1 MQQLEIRKATK
12 SLGVLVIKPI
22 TRERAREMIIAGHY
36 SHKWQANFGKH
47 SFGIFRAGAESEAD
61 CLGVAAFGYMKTPKA
76 RIFTCDVPGGWMCEL
91 NRMWIDDSLGKNAET
106 VLLGA
111 SFKLLRRVDPTIVAV
126 QSFADGRVG
135 CGTIYK
141 AANFQYFGFHWST
154 FFLNEKS
161 GEVYHEQILNNS
173 TCASGFMRS
182 NVALLAGDLQAFRVK
197 TYRYIY
203 PLHPSF
209 RFTGAGKMKPYP
221 PYEKG
226 VEPATRYINP
236 DTLRP
241 RMQRAL
247 DALLARWPHI
257 SGGGGCLSAKWQALS
272 RRGGAWSLA
281 AA

>member
-1 MQQLEIRKATK
+1 MQQQQQLEIRKATH

-22 TRERAREMIIAGHY
+22 TRERAREMVIAGHY
-36 SHKWQANFGKH
+36 SHKWQASFGKY
-47 SFGIFRAGAESEAD
+47 SFGIFREGAEDEAD

-76 RIFTCDVPGGWMCEL
+76 NIFTSDVKGGWMCEL
-91 NRMWIDDSLGKNAET
+91 NRMWLDDSLGKNAET

-141 AANFQYFGFHWST
+141 ASNFHYYGFHWTT
-154 FFLNEKS
+154 FLHNNRS
-161 GEVYHEQILNNS
+161 GEVTHEQILTNA
-173 TCASGFMRS
+173 TCASGFART
-182 NVALLAGDLQAFRVK
+182 NIELLAGDMTCFRAK

-209 RFTGAGKMKPYP
+209 KFTGQGKRQPYP

-226 VEPATRYINP
+226 VEPVNWYVNP
-236 DTLRP
+236 ERLRP
-241 RMQRAL
+241 RLIAAL
-247 DALLARWPHI
+247 DTLLARWPHTRHDA
-257 SGGGGCLSAKWQALS
+257 G
-272 RRGGAWSLA
+272 RREA
-281 AA
+281 